1 MNTVT
6 NLCSAISR
14 HVVFGLL
21 TLAFGTTVL
30 RAQNGELALQ
40 PSEKIAISIGG
51 VPTDEAVSIS
61 KTYSIS
67 DAGTINLLHI
77 NEVKASG
84 LKPSQLQ
91 KRIEEAYRAAEIYT
105 HPTVTVTAVET
116 GEGQRLV
123 YVNSGCQKNGPVP
136 YRPGLTL
143 MQAIGTAGGPTTFAK
158 VSRTQLV
165 RQRSTTIH
173 DLKRISKDASLD
185 VQLQP
190 NDQISIPE

>member
-1 MNTVT
+1 MNTASD
-6 NLCSAISR
+6 LCSLITR
-14 HVVFGLL
+14 RLVFGLL
-21 TLAFGTTVL
+21 VLAFGGTYL
-30 RAQNGELALQ
+30 RAQTGELALQ

-143 MQAIGTAGGPTTFAK
+143 MQAIGTAGGPTPFAK

-165 RQRSTTIH
+165 RQRATTIH